1 VRTWLVTAALL
12 SAACSSDPV
21 AVVPP
26 PPLDPGVRALVL
38 AVDTGSTF
46 VVHAIAVDGSGG
58 VPAGTFPLTL
68 PEVVDE
74 GGRVVLEALTYPD
87 TLEALGL
94 TPGLVPTAT
103 GADTRA
109 LLDTLS
115 LRRIELAIPAEGEPA
130 WAPAD
135 RRSSKLAAFRLPALP
150 TGCARFETTAGVL
163 DGTRSPVLGAE
174 ISPGVV
180 MVGIEGEAFFRVE
193 RGQVRREDTQL
204 SQDYRAIAYAGNN
217 TVWLG
222 GRGGTL
228 VRANTEPVLTLDAA
242 YALVSGDFIL
252 ALTAGPAADGVDVF
266 ALTSNGYVEHF
277 DGTQVRI
284 VHAIGSNVG
293 GEAAAGMARVGPR
306 EVLIAWPTLDRAVL
320 RVKYVVD
327 RWEVAEE
334 PTDGSA
340 AFISVAHNPAFGSL
354 AGNSDGQFY
363 AHQGRGWTRVA
374 GSTLR
379 VWPFE
384 LVAYRGGFLYG
395 TAFGNLGEYNDEDGF
410 CPRYDGIQA
419 NDVRHIVPVGE
430 DVLIF
435 GPSLRQPS
443 FQWLLTR

>member
-1 VRTWLVTAALL
+1 MRTWLVTAALL

-38 AVDTGSTF
+38 AVDTGSDF
-46 VVHAIAVDGSGG
+46 VVHAVPVDGSGG
-58 VPAGTFPLTL
+58 VPSGTFPLTL
-68 PEVVDE
+68 PEAVAE
-74 GGRVVLEALTYPD
+74 GGRVVIEALTYPD

-94 TPGLVPTAT
+94 TAGVALTAT
-103 GADTRA
+103 GAETRA
-109 LLDTLS
+109 LQSTMS

-135 RRSSKLAAFRLPALP
+135 TRSNKLAAFRVPASP
-150 TGCARFETTAGVL
+150 TDCARFQATPGLL
-163 DGTRSPVLGAE
+163 DGTRSPVFGAE

-180 MVGIEGEAFFRVE
+180 LVGVDSEAFFRVE
-193 RGQVRREDTQL
+193 RAQVRREVTEL
-204 SQDYRAIAYAGNN
+204 TQDYRAIAYAGND

-228 VRANTEPVLTLDAA
+228 VRATTVPALTLVGA
-242 YALVSGDFIL
+242 YGLISGDFIL
-252 ALTAGPAADGVDVF
+252 AVTAGPAADGVDVF

-293 GEAAAGMARVGPR
+293 GESAAGMARVGPR
-306 EVLIAWPTLDRAVL
+306 EVLIAWPTLDRAML
-320 RVKYVVD
+320 RVKYVTD
-327 RWEVAEE
+327 RWEATEE

-363 AHQGRGWTRVA
+363 ANQGGGWTRVD

-379 VWPFE
+379 VWPFQ
-384 LVAYRGGFLYG
+384 LAAYRGGFLYG

-419 NDVRHIVPVGE
+419 NDVRQIVPVGE

-443 FQWLLTR
+443 FQWLLKR